1 MCHVPPASGVAPR
14 RLATPHPRRSMA
26 EPHSHPL
33 LDRVLERAEED
44 AAFRAALLA
53 DPGPALRDAFGVSL
67 PPGYRVR
74 FVEKPADV
82 DALIVLP
89 DPRRPGGELD
99 DDELDQAA
107 GGDGGDPPPPDG
119 DPW

>member
-1 MCHVPPASGVAPR
+1 
-14 RLATPHPRRSMA
+14 MA
-26 EPHSHPL
+26 DPHSHPM

-99 DDELDQAA
+99 DDELDDDELDQAA
-107 GGDGGDPPPPDG
+107 GGDGGDPPPPEG